1 MSSSFQGIRTLTSHP
16 SFTTCT
22 TRAGSNDY
30 QSVRFAARFAA
41 LQINFFTATA
51 ILAIMNELWRFRFA
65 STILNPGLNT

>member
-30 QSVRFAARFAA
+30 QSVRFAA

-51 ILAIMNELWRFRFA
+51 NLAMMNEPGHFRFV
-65 STILNPGLNT
+65 